1 MSQPTTGKLRFRL
14 FDRVK
19 TDDARMHIRQAGF
32 VKERPG
38 DARGDSVNVLCF
50 GGRLDAVTEFL
61 DERRDSSVRTAAAV
75 QNAEVAEAQA
85 AAGDTVTAPVVDVA
99 TV

>member
-1 MSQPTTGKLRFRL
+1 MSQKPTRKVLGRL

-19 TDDARMHIRQAGF
+19 TDDPRMQIRQVG
-32 VKERPG
+32 VVIQRPD

-50 GGRLDAVTEFL
+50 GGRFDALTEFL
-61 DERRDSSVRTAAAV
+61 DDRRDSSVRTAAAV